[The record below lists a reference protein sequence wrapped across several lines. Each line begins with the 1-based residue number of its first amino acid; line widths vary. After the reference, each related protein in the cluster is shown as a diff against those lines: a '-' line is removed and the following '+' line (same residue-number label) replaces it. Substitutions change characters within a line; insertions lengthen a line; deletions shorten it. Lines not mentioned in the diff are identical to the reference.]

1 MAESKDT
8 KKPTQAK
15 VPKPSKTV
23 DQVAPPVRGLML
35 AWEAPEFKQFRRDY
49 RWLVGIIVFVL
60 ILGGLFVWQKNYS
73 ALLVTIAGAFVFYT
87 YGTREPRTIRYVI
100 DEQGFHRGDQLI
112 PWDDLKSY
120 WINQN
125 EDDRNLYLE
134 TTARLINFEKIYL
147 ENVGI
152 TDLQRIFSNRL
163 PQNRTRTEEFFDNLS
178 RIIKF

>member
-1 MAESKDT
+1 MAKTEET
-8 KKPTQAK
+8 KIKPRA
-15 VPKPSKTV
+15 PKTAKTV

-49 RWLVGIIVFVL
+49 RWLVGIIVFAL
-60 ILGGLFVWQKNYS
+60 ALGGFFVWQKNYS

-87 YGTREPRTIRYVI
+87 YGTREPRIIRYVI
-100 DEQGFHRGDQLI
+100 DEQGFRRGEQLI

-120 WINQN
+120 WINKN
-125 EDDRNLYLE
+125 TDDQNLYLE
-134 TTARLINFEKIYL
+134 TTARFINFEKIYL

-152 TDLQRIFSNRL
+152 TDLQRIFSTRL